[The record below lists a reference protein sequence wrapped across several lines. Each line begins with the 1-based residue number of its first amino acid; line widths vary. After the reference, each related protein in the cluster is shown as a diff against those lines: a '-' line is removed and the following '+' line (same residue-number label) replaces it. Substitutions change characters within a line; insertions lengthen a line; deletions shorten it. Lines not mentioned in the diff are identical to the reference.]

1 MASIRQRIVDTVVA
15 RLDGAGKPAG
25 LTVHRSRG
33 IAIDQD
39 TLPAMAVYLLA
50 QRTQRVGGR
59 GGPLSAHALTLRIE
73 CRVKGAIADEAD
85 VLLEPLVGWA
95 VRALLG
101 EPTLDGLVN
110 SLEETQIEWA
120 AEPADHLYAAAAVDF
135 TAQFPTAVSDPDA
148 FT

>member
-1 MASIRQRIVDTVVA
+1 MARTGLGARQRADV
-15 RLDGAGKPAG
+15 GQP
-25 LTVHRSRG
+25 RS
-33 IAIDQD
+33 AE
-39 TLPAMAVYLLA
+39 
-50 QRTQRVGGR
+50 QRIREGVRDDVPVRV
-59 GGPLSAHALTLRIE
+59 P
-73 CRVKGAIADEAD
+73 DEAD

-135 TAQFPTAVSDPDA
+135 TAQFPTAVADPDA
-148 FT
+148 LS